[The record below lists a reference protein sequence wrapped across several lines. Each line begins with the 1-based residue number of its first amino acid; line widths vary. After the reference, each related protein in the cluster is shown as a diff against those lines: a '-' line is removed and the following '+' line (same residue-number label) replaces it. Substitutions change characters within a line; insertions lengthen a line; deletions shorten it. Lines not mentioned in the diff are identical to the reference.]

1 MPAII
6 IVHII
11 YSTSRLLYLFTD
23 SESGPSLSPE
33 SLIGIVVALGA
44 LFLLALGISTLFC
57 YFRRKFRIQEQRRRY
72 VNELLRHN
80 ALLSNHLPQ
89 EALLREPPPRYTSQ
103 QDLTL
108 AHVNMAYRD
117 DELGRPPPYYSSQ
130 ADLCSVSSL
139 GTGVEAP
146 PAYTS
151 HVSINTNTADDTETV
166 TSLSDTSAAMAT
178 TPTGMS
184 QNFCTST
191 RTDGKVLSASESD
204 ISRHQVTYPK
214 PLKPKHKRIPGD
226 DVTTETKPGKLRP
239 KSLLGLKLLTRT
251 FSKSTPSLS
260 FGGEVSEGR
269 DTRGQ
274 GTGMSQEI
282 PNDIESIDSNVMGEE
297 NVQLSEH
304 SNSSERQ
311 PGDPAPA
318 ESVDRDIVHAR
329 LTVDRDM
336 TPNAGTGTFD
346 LIRAQSLQDL
356 DDCDRA
362 TCYCSNPVVGDL
374 VNDRARTPTLVR
386 GESADSVVL
395 PRRITPPHR
404 LVSQSLPSV
413 LCSIAE
419 SAEGETLV

>member
-1 MPAII
+1 M
-6 IVHII
+6 
-11 YSTSRLLYLFTD
+11 
-23 SESGPSLSPE
+23 
-33 SLIGIVVALGA
+33 
-44 LFLLALGISTLFC
+44 
-57 YFRRKFRIQEQRRRY
+57 
-72 VNELLRHN
+72 NELLRHN

-166 TSLSDTSAAMAT
+166 TSLPDTSAAMAT
-178 TPTGMS
+178 TQTGATQKLFAS
-184 QNFCTST
+184 A
-191 RTDGKVLSASESD
+191 RTDHSGGVLRSGKLLSVSESD
-204 ISRHQVTYPK
+204 ISHHQVTWLN

-226 DVTTETKPGKLRP
+226 DVTTETKSDKLHP
-239 KSLLGLKLLTRT
+239 KSLLGLKLLTNT

-260 FGGEVSEGR
+260 FGTEARDQGEVTDIST
-269 DTRGQ
+269 DTKSVD
-274 GTGMSQEI
+274 GT
-282 PNDIESIDSNVMGEE
+282 VMGEDI
-297 NVQLSEH
+297 QLSEYSNIPDH
-304 SNSSERQ
+304 S
-311 PGDPAPA
+311 PGDPVPA

-374 VNDRARTPTLVR
+374 IDGRARTPTLVR
-386 GESADSVVL
+386 GGSADSVVL